1 MTSSNNNDNT
11 APAATLGEQQRALL
25 SAVDALLAPLADL
38 CLAKGVTIQS
48 LEEHLRA
55 AMVQSALNAHLG
67 GAKTG
72 QLSRLKRR
80 VNSSKPMRDPSTSGG
95 ATGNQDVNAA
105 LISSEDLNAP
115 LISREDLSARL
126 TSRVSASTGLSRRE
140 VARLLA
146 KKTQEGSSVA
156 RPSSA
161 TEVFTRWATSLDLR
175 NTAGEVLALPRT
187 GPAPSFEQ
195 LAQSVTQDVHPRS
208 LLDELCR
215 LGIARLDTATDT
227 VHLERNAFVPSGDW
241 ARMTAFLGDNVGDHL
256 RAATANVLGDGQQHL
271 EQAIF
276 ADELSAES
284 LKKFRAVMAQQW
296 QALLQSLTPQLEE
309 LIADD
314 AREGRSADQRL
325 RVGLY
330 TWSQDMQTTSG
341 PTQE

>member
-11 APAATLGEQQRALL
+11 APADILGEQQQALL
-25 SAVDALLAPLADL
+25 GAIDALLAPLADL

-55 AMVQSALNAHLG
+55 AMVQSALSAHQG
-67 GAKTG
+67 SAKSG

-80 VNSSKPMRDPSTSGG
+80 VSTSKVMRGLDTKVG
-95 ATGNQDVNAA
+95 ASINR
-105 LISSEDLNAP
+105 EDLNT
-115 LISREDLSARL
+115 RL
-126 TSRVSASTGLSRRE
+126 TSRVSATTGLSRRE

-146 KKTQEGSSVA
+146 KKTQPDSSVA

-161 TEVFTRWATSLDLR
+161 TEVFTRWATSPDLH
-175 NTAGEVLALPRT
+175 NAAGQVLALPRT

-215 LGIARLDTATDT
+215 LGIARWDTATDT

-276 ADELSAES
+276 ADELSTES

-330 TWSQDMQTTSG
+330 TWSQDMQNKIEG
-341 PTQE
+341 EI